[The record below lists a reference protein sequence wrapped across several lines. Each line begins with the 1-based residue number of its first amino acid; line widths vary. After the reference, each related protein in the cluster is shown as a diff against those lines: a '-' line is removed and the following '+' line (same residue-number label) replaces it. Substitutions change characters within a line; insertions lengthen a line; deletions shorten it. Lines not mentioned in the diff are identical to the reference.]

1 MELSNSLISAPV
13 IPEGLKKASQER
25 PAARDNTS
33 NLNTEVRLEAPKRL
47 AAPEELE
54 RKSNELQQSRVQR
67 LDGLDSAPLKAQQAL
82 STYQQTEEAG
92 RAYVEGELVGLDL
105 FV

>member
-1 MELSNSLISAPV
+1 MELSNSLIAAPV
-13 IPEGLKKASQER
+13 IPEGLKKPSQER
-25 PAARDNTS
+25 PNPQDNADSRSNEARVD
-33 NLNTEVRLEAPKRL
+33 VPRRI
-47 AAPEELE
+47 AAPEDLE

-67 LDGLDSAPLKAQQAL
+67 LDALDSAPLKAQQAL

-92 RAYVEGELVGLDL
+92 RAYEEGELVGLDL

>member
-1 MELSNSLISAPV
+1 MDLSNSLVSVPLAPES
-13 IPEGLKKASQER
+13 IRRNSQESNAQPSKQTDGTLDAR
-25 PAARDNTS
+25 PQ
-33 NLNTEVRLEAPKRL
+33 APRRL

-54 RKSNELQQSRVQR
+54 RKSNELQQNRVQR
-67 LDGLDSAPLKAQQAL
+67 LDALDSAPRKAQQAL